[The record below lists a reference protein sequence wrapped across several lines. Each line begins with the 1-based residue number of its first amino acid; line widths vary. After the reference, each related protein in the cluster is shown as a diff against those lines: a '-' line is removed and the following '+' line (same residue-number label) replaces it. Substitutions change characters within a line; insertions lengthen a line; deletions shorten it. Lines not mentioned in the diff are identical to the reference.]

1 MSEEDLRLMRLI
13 DEQYLQHPHLGSR
26 GMVSHLARHGELVN
40 RKKIQRLLR
49 EMGLKSLA
57 PSPRTTQRAVG
68 HKIYPYLLRDVE
80 IVRPNQVWACDIT
93 FVPMRRGY
101 PSKPKTERRSQGRPR
116 AAARM
121 ALRS

>member
-1 MSEEDLRLMRLI
+1 MSIRRQCALLGLHRSNVYYEPVSVSEEDLRLMRLI

-80 IVRPNQVWACDIT
+80 IVRPNQ
-93 FVPMRRGY
+93 
-101 PSKPKTERRSQGRPR
+101 
-116 AAARM
+116 
-121 ALRS
+121 